1 MQKVMQIGVA
11 VFRNEDSLTTGP
23 KRLKVV
29 ESLFTHDLSVKDKGI
44 VWNSDLIETLEMRN
58 LLT

>member
-11 VFRNEDSLTTGP
+11 VFRNEDSLTTGL

>member
-1 MQKVMQIGVA
+1 MQKVIQTDVA
-11 VFRNEDSLTTGP
+11 VFRNEDSLTTGL